1 MEQPNYIRALDEH
14 FCARYSDYVKIAA
27 IEGYAMPEMLYIA
40 RDGNIARRD
49 SSYMR
54 LAYQSN
60 AGELL
65 ARFKATLADTDF
77 TFSFRFPKLRE
88 RMRDLFHPQR
98 KTFARLLPEVLAR
111 CGETEKSAGEKL
123 TIEPKYWTKIVQGK
137 LYPEKGTV
145 IALALT
151 CRMQLDDLGAL
162 LGACEFTFDHANVRD
177 VVVEYLLVQKIFNP
191 TMRDECLAEY
201 KIENLPIKKN

>member
-14 FCARYSDYVKIAA
+14 FCARYSDYVKISA

-54 LAYQSN
+54 LCYQEH
-60 AGELL
+60 AEELL
-65 ARFKATLADTDF
+65 MRFKASLVDTDF
-77 TFSFRFPKLRE
+77 TFSFRFPTLRE
-88 RMRDLFHPQR
+88 RMRNLFHPKK

-111 CGETEKSAGEKL
+111 CNETAESAGEKL
-123 TIEPKYWTKIVQGK
+123 TVAPKYWAKIVQGK
-137 LYPEKGTV
+137 LYPEKNTV
-145 IALALT
+145 IALALAT
-151 CRMQLDDLGAL
+151 HMQLDDFGAL
-162 LGACEFTFDHANVRD
+162 LKVCEFTFDHANVRD
-177 VVVEYLLVQKIFNP
+177 VVVEYLIVQKVFNP
-191 TMRDECLAEY
+191 AMRDACLAEY